1 MSTAHSGGGAARF
14 SNNFDLLRF
23 VSATAVIVTHAYAL
37 SVGYSNMRLYDPI
50 LLMGQAALA
59 VFFVISGY
67 LIPVSWESTASLP
80 RFAWKRFLRIV
91 PALVPVVFITL
102 LVIGPLMTSFPPAEY
117 YGTLFS
123 LKGIFSAPFFEN
135 GGVLGLFQDNPVTL
149 VNGSLWVIPVE
160 VAMYGVVAV
169 LGLAGLLRRRG
180 AIIVLAAINILLW
193 MAWFDDPRMAKIRF
207 TLYFLIGAYFSLHRR
222 EITYR
227 PLIAGILLLVLG
239 LSMLTPCP
247 PVAGVICIPY
257 LALYAAHIRIP
268 FLNTFGR
275 AGDISYG
282 MYIYHYPIL
291 QALIQAS
298 GNSLSLPVLCGVSF
312 LLVLPLAFISWHMI
326 EKRAL
331 AVKNLDLA
339 DLRRI
344 FRLPAITGPGPA
356 RK

>member
-1 MSTAHSGGGAARF
+1 MSTAHPGDGAARF

-23 VSATAVIVTHAYAL
+23 VAATAVIVTHAYVL

-80 RFAWKRFLRIV
+80 RFAWKRFLRII
-91 PALVPVVFITL
+91 PALVPVVLITL
-102 LVIGPLMTSFPPAEY
+102 FVIGPLMTSLPPVDY
-117 YGTLFS
+117 YSTLFT
-123 LKGIFSAPFFEN
+123 LEGISSVPFFEN
-135 GGVLGLFQDNPVTL
+135 GGVIGLFQDNPVPL

-160 VAMYGVVAV
+160 IAMYGVVAV

-180 AIIVLAAINILLW
+180 AIIGLAAINILLW
-193 MAWFDDPRMAKIRF
+193 IAWFDDPRASKIRF

-227 PLIAGILLLVLG
+227 PLIAGILLLVLA
-239 LSMLTPCP
+239 LSVLTPYP
-247 PVAGVICIPY
+247 LVAGVICIPY
-257 LALYAAHIRIP
+257 LVLYAAHIRIP
-268 FLNTFGR
+268 LLNTFGR
-275 AGDISYG
+275 AGDFSYG

-291 QALIQAS
+291 QALIQIS
-298 GNSLSLPVLCGVSF
+298 GDSLSLPALSGISF
-312 LLVLPLAFISWHMI
+312 LIVLPLAFLSWHAI

-331 AVKNLDLA
+331 AAKNLDLA

-344 FRLPAITGPGPA
+344 FRLPAVTGSGPA